1 MKVYMILEILDF
13 MLDLYEKFFIM
24 SEYIFL
30 NNILAQ
36 MEDKIPKNT
45 IYQLKNWQYDLAD
58 IIFYY
63 YKK

>member
-1 MKVYMILEILDF
+1 MIFEIFDF